1 MLTFDAHLQL
11 ALDLVGVFAFALSG
25 GLVAVKKRLDLFGVL
40 VLAGAAALGGGVL
53 RDILIGAL
61 PPVGISDWRL
71 LTSALVAGLVT
82 FLYHPGVERI
92 SRFVRVLDAAGLA
105 VFAIGGSLK
114 ALGAGM
120 DPLTSVIVGGIT
132 AVGGGIV
139 RDVLAGQVPE
149 VLRREMYALPALLGS
164 ALIVTAHHFDAI
176 NPFVIWGCVALVF
189 GMRMVAV
196 ILDVHAPKPLRTGDH
211 P

>member
-40 VLAGAAALGGGVL
+40 VLAGAAALGGGVM

-71 LTSALVAGLVT
+71 LASALVAGLVT

-120 DPLTSVIVGGIT
+120 DPLTSVFVGGIT

-164 ALIVTAHHFDAI
+164 VLIVTAHHFDAI
-176 NPFVIWGCVALVF
+176 NPVVIWGCVALVF

-211 P
+211 T

>member
-1 MLTFDAHLQL
+1 M
-11 ALDLVGVFAFALSG
+11 
-25 GLVAVKKRLDLFGVL
+25 L
-40 VLAGAAALGGGVL
+40 VLAGAAALGGGVM
-53 RDILIGAL
+53 RDVLIGAL

-71 LTSALVAGLVT
+71 VTAAAGRRPRDLP
-82 FLYHPGVERI
+82 YHPGVERI

-114 ALGAGM
+114 ALGAAM
-120 DPLTSVIVGGIT
+120 DPLAAVLVGGIT

-164 ALIVTAHHFDAI
+164 VLIVTAHHFDLI
-176 NPFVIWGCVALVF
+176 NPLTSGAASPSSFACGWWRSSSTSTPPSPC
-189 GMRMVAV
+189 
-196 ILDVHAPKPLRTGDH
+196 APETSR
-211 P
+211 